1 MFPDANDRYTIYT
14 SIIFPEKYIYS
25 RFIYRFL
32 CIIHFKVNELQ
43 KYVSNYSETPHTTDP
58 CISKK
63 AERAPRLSE
72 DSNYKS
78 KFVRDTSDHE
88 RLTNNRQA
96 ISEEQRTFQVP
107 PNVSRVTQ
115 ANSRSRR
122 KSLRKWNRWTD
133 WSSCSVTCG
142 KGRQIRWRH
151 CLRDCDDAE
160 IEMEEKACQLPA
172 CPPGRFL
179 GIF

>member
-1 MFPDANDRYTIYT
+1 M
-14 SIIFPEKYIYS
+14 
-25 RFIYRFL
+25 
-32 CIIHFKVNELQ
+32 
-43 KYVSNYSETPHTTDP
+43 YVSNYSETPHTTTDS
-58 CISKK
+58 CVNKK
-63 AERAPRLSE
+63 ADRTPKSSE
-72 DSNYKS
+72 KS
-78 KFVRDTSDHE
+78 DHKSEFVRDTGNHE

-96 ISEEQRTFQVP
+96 ISVEKVFQMP
-107 PNVSRVTQ
+107 SSVSRVTR
-115 ANSRSRR
+115 ANSRSR
-122 KSLRKWNRWTD
+122 RKWNRWTD

-172 CPPGRFL
+172 CPPGKFL